1 MMSKLG
7 MFAPARVLR
16 SMLVAWCL
24 IATVNQSAF
33 AEDAPAPVKVDVF
46 SFEKKTDK
54 GVSVGFYTD
63 EEAAKADKE
72 NAAAKTIN
80 NGDVAW
86 MLTSS
91 ALVLM
96 MTGPVQ
102 ALFYSGL
109 VRRKNVLATM
119 MQSFILMAIVSVIW
133 ALIGYSLAFA
143 EGNAFI
149 GGFRFAMLKEVGSTP
164 VEYAGTIPHQLWMV
178 YQCMFA
184 IITPALICGAYA
196 ERMKFSS
203 MVMFSILWLLAV
215 YCPMAHMV
223 WAKGGLLNAWNG
235 GKFLA
240 IDFAG
245 GTVVHIASG
254 VSALV
259 CCLVMGKRRGY
270 GKVPMTPHS
279 VVLSLRGAA
288 GVWVG
293 WFVYTAGSALGAGAG
308 AVCAFSTT
316 HSAAAAPTLGWVIA
330 EWLKTGKPTVLG
342 AISGAVAGLVVI
354 TPAAGYVTI
363 NSALLMGLIGGV
375 VCFFS
380 ATSLKHLLK
389 YDDSLDAFG
398 VHGMGGTLG
407 AILTGV
413 FAVYAING
421 PPAYLAAGSTEGK
434 LGLLEGGSA
443 LSAQLI
449 ATGLTWVLAAVGS
462 FILLKI
468 TDLACGLRVTEAD
481 EYDGLDITQHG
492 ERGYN
497 LEEEFGGT
505 VMDGGV
511 PAVAMAAAAKP
522 KVSHA

>member
-1 MMSKLG
+1 MLSKFGRL
-7 MFAPARVLR
+7 APARVLR
-16 SMLVAWCL
+16 SMLVALCL
-24 IATVNQSAF
+24 IAAVGHPARADNAAS
-33 AEDAPAPVKVDVF
+33 APAKVDVF
-46 SFEKKTDK
+46 SYEKKTDK
-54 GVSVGFYTD
+54 GVLVGYYTD
-63 EEAAKADKE
+63 EAAATADKE
-72 NAAAKTIN
+72 NANAKTIN

-86 MLTSS
+86 MLTSA

-96 MTGPVQ
+96 MTGPGL

-119 MQSFILMAIVSVIW
+119 MQSFILMALVSVIW
-133 ALIGYSLAFA
+133 AFVGYSLAFA

-149 GGFRFAMLKEVGSTP
+149 GGFRFAFLREVGTAPS
-164 VEYAGTIPHQLWMV
+164 EYAGTIPHQLWMV

-203 MVMFSILWLLAV
+203 MVLFSTLWLLFI

-223 WAKGGLLNAWNG
+223 WGKGGLLNAWNG
-235 GKFLA
+235 GRVLA

-254 VSALV
+254 VSALI

-270 GKVPMTPHS
+270 GSVPMTPHS
-279 VVLSLRGAA
+279 VVLSLIGAA
-288 GVWVG
+288 LLWVG
-293 WFVYTAGSALGAGAG
+293 WFGFNAGSALSAGG
-308 AVCAFSTT
+308 LAVSAFCTT
-316 HSAAAAPTLGWVIA
+316 HFAAAAATLGWVIA

-354 TPAAGYVTI
+354 TPAAGFVTI
-363 NSALLMGLIGGV
+363 NSALIMGLIGGV

-380 ATSLKHLLK
+380 ATALKHALG

-421 PPAYLAAGSTEGK
+421 PAAYTDGK

-443 LSAQLI
+443 LKAQLI
-449 ATGLTWVLAAVGS
+449 ATAVTWVLAAIGS

-468 TDLACGLRVTEAD
+468 TDVISGLRVTEAD
-481 EYDGLDITQHG
+481 EFDGLDITQHG

-505 VMDGGV
+505 VVSDGG
-511 PAVAMAAAAKP
+511 PVAAGIAGTST
-522 KVSHA
+522 KVMHA

>member
-1 MMSKLG
+1 
-7 MFAPARVLR
+7 
-16 SMLVAWCL
+16 MLVALCL
-24 IATVNQSAF
+24 IAAVARPAR
-33 AEDAPAPVKVDVF
+33 AEDAPAAAAPVKVDVF
-46 SFEKKTDK
+46 SYEKKTDK
-54 GVSVGFYTD
+54 GALVGYYTD
-63 EEAAKADKE
+63 EAAAAADKD

-86 MLTSS
+86 MLTSA

-96 MTGPVQ
+96 MTGPGL

-109 VRRKNVLATM
+109 VRRKNVLSTM
-119 MQSFILMAIVSVIW
+119 MQSFILMALVSVIW
-133 ALIGYSLAFA
+133 AVVGYSLAFA

-149 GGFRFAMLKEVGSTP
+149 GGFRFAMLREVGAAPS
-164 VEYAGTIPHQLWMV
+164 EYAGSIPHQLWMV

-203 MVMFSILWLLAV
+203 MVLFSTLWLLFI

-223 WAKGGLLNAWNG
+223 WGKGGLLNAWNG
-235 GKFLA
+235 GKILA

-254 VSALV
+254 VSALI

-270 GKVPMTPHS
+270 GKIPMAPHS
-279 VVLSLRGAA
+279 VVLSLIGAA
-288 GVWVG
+288 LLWVG
-293 WFVYTAGSALGAGAG
+293 WFGFNAGSALSAGTL
-308 AVCAFSTT
+308 AVSAFCTT
-316 HSAAAAPTLGWVIA
+316 HFAAATATLGWVIA
-330 EWLKTGKPTVLG
+330 EWLKSGKPTVLG

-354 TPAAGYVTI
+354 TPAAGYVDI
-363 NSALLMGLIGGV
+363 NSALIMGFLGGV
-375 VCFFS
+375 LCFFS
-380 ATSLKHLLK
+380 ATALKHALG

-413 FAVYAING
+413 FAKFAING
-421 PPAYLAAGSTEGK
+421 PPAYADGK
-434 LGLLEGGSA
+434 LGLLEGGSV
-443 LSAQLI
+443 LKAQLI
-449 ATGLTWVLAAVGS
+449 ATVATWILAAVGS

-468 TDLACGLRVTEAD
+468 TDVVSGLRVTEAD
-481 EYDGLDITQHG
+481 EFDGLDITQHG

-505 VMDGGV
+505 VVNDGGV
-511 PAVAMAAAAKP
+511 SATPVGAAK
-522 KVSHA
+522 VAHA